1 MGTND
6 KFILH
11 LDPLLNTCC
20 DGRVVKALDSKSNGI
35 FPHRFEP
42 CSQRSSLLR
51 LKYVIFFLPKISL
64 FSSFFVSGAGT
75 AGVMVSFKIP
85 ILETWVR
92 FPGSAKKTFIFSLK
106 KLDLCHQKIH
116 TFQGAPRFELGTSRS
131 AVECS
136 TTELYPHVHTCPNF
150 TLKFR
155 VGSQL
160 FSIPKYTSGST
171 QI

>member
-1 MGTND
+1 MVSKLELYEQLEQG
-6 KFILH
+6 
-11 LDPLLNTCC
+11 C
-20 DGRVVKALDSKSNGI
+20 DGRVVKALDPKSNGI

-42 CSQRSSLLR
+42 CSQRSFFLR
-51 LKYVIFFLPKISL
+51 LKNVIFFLPKISL
-64 FSSFFVSGAGT
+64 FPSFSVSGAGT

-92 FPGSAKKTFIFSLK
+92 FPGSAKNLFIFSLK
-106 KLDLCHQKIH
+106 NFDLCQQKIH
-116 TFQGAPRFELGTSRS
+116 IFQGAPRFELGTSRS

-155 VGSQL
+155 VGRQL
-160 FSIPKYTSGST
+160 FSIPKYASGST